1 MRVVISGLIRGR
13 VSTRSVI
20 IGCILSVQVNIV
32 APLSDLWAHCHHEV
46 WLMVHFFGI
55 SVQLV
60 RVRLGMVPVT
70 IHQAMSLVKLL
81 VTAAS
86 AATTTSV
93 AHRRVVFSSNLT
105 VAVAWTHHSQNLGET
120 LAILGQMIII

>member
-1 MRVVISGLIRGR
+1 MV
-13 VSTRSVI
+13 
-20 IGCILSVQVNIV
+20 IGCIFSVQLDII
-32 APLSDLWAHCHHEV
+32 ASLSDLWAHCHHEV

-55 SVQLV
+55 DVELV
-60 RVRLGMVPVT
+60 RVRLGMVPPVT

-105 VAVAWTHHSQNLGET
+105 VAVAWAHHCQNLGET

>member
-1 MRVVISGLIRGR
+1 MV
-13 VSTRSVI
+13 
-20 IGCILSVQVNIV
+20 IGCIFSVQLDII
-32 APLSDLWAHCHHEV
+32 ASLSDLWAHCHHEV

-55 SVQLV
+55 DVKLI

-70 IHQAMSLVKLL
+70 FHHAMSLVKLL
-81 VTAAS
+81 VMAASAS
-86 AATTTSV
+86 AATTSSV

-105 VAVAWTHHSQNLGET
+105 VAVAWAHHCQNLGET